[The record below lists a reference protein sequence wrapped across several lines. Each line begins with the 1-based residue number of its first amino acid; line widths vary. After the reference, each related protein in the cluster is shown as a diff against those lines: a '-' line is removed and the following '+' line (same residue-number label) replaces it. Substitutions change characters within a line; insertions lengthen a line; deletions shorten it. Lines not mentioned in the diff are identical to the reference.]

1 MRQRIIAGLDIG
13 THALKMGLAKIN
25 EESGDLEVMD
35 VMSEES
41 FGVRKGTVVNVE
53 ELARRVF
60 SLKTRMESTH
70 DHHIEGVYVNV
81 GGSHLYTVSSHGIVV
96 VSRADGQISQEDV
109 DRVLQ
114 AAQTF
119 SLPRNKE
126 ILDVFPQQY
135 IVDGERGVKEVVNM
149 KGVRL
154 EVDVLAVCGF
164 SPYIKNLTEAVLAGG
179 LEVLD
184 VISSPL
190 AASPAVLTPQQ
201 KEIGAAL
208 LDIGGGCTSLAVFE
222 EGNVIHAAVFPVG
235 SDNMT
240 NDIAIGLR
248 TEYDAAERVKIE
260 YGSCNEKPGKRTG
273 KIALP
278 SGEELVFQQSL
289 VTSIL
294 DARVKEIFQLIF
306 KELKKISKDGM
317 LPAGVVLTGG
327 GAKLPG
333 LVEFA
338 KKEFKLP
345 VRIGTPQ
352 GLLTGQ
358 TAPEYLGVLGL
369 IAAGAEAEESAMASQ
384 KPSEMAKKIKKFFK
398 SFIP

>member
-1 MRQRIIAGLDIG
+1 MRQHIIAGLDIG
-13 THALKMGLAKIN
+13 THALKMGIARTN
-25 EESGDLEVMD
+25 EESGDLEIID

-41 FGVRKGTVVNVE
+41 FGVRKGTVVNTE
-53 ELARRVF
+53 ELARRIF

-70 DHHIEGVYVNV
+70 DQQIQGVYVNV
-81 GGSHLYTVSSHGIVV
+81 GGSHLYVVSSHGIVA

-109 DRVLQ
+109 DRVLL

-135 IVDGERGVKEVVNM
+135 IVDGESGIKEVVNM

-164 SPYIKNLTEAVLAGG
+164 SPYVKNLTEAVLAGG

-184 VISSPL
+184 VIPSSL
-190 AASPAVLTPQQ
+190 AAAPAVLTPQQ

-222 EGNVIHAAVFPVG
+222 EGNLIHAAVFPVG

-248 TEYDAAERVKIE
+248 TEYDVAERVKIE

-273 KIALP
+273 KIALS
-278 SGEELVFQQSL
+278 SGEELVFSQSL
-289 VTSIL
+289 LTGIL
-294 DARVKEIFQLIF
+294 DARVKEIFQLVL

-327 GAKLPG
+327 GVKLPG

-345 VRIGTPQ
+345 VRVGTPQ
-352 GLLTGQ
+352 GLLTAE
-358 TAPEYLGVLGL
+358 THPEYMGLMGL
-369 IAAGAEAEESAMASQ
+369 IAAGSESEESVMVSQ